1 MGSKRS
7 KSRSRRTAFK
17 KRKFNGNRFT
27 AGTEKEIHS
36 STEKRPNEVGP
47 NNHDDGADFSTPKR
61 PKLAREDDLS
71 QGVDEEDYYM
81 FVNFKVLKQM
91 VTSFCKCPSCG
102 DVIDMRNVAES
113 RMGFAN
119 KLEIVCLMCNW
130 KHQCFMSKECSQDG
144 RTTRSPFEVNLR
156 AMTAFREI
164 GKGHSGIENFCRCMN
179 MNGISQTAYR
189 KLNLKLSEAYEA
201 AAEAS
206 MQLAASEVRA
216 FGGEKIQGNTLCQ
229 CSFDGSWQ
237 K

>member
-102 DVIDMRNVAES
+102 FR
-113 RMGFAN
+113 
-119 KLEIVCLMCNW
+119 
-130 KHQCFMSKECSQDG
+130 FMVLSARFTSVSSSA
-144 RTTRSPFEVNLR
+144 R
-156 AMTAFREI
+156 
-164 GKGHSGIENFCRCMN
+164 SGIE
-179 MNGISQTAYR
+179 
-189 KLNLKLSEAYEA
+189 L
-201 AAEAS
+201 
-206 MQLAASEVRA
+206 
-216 FGGEKIQGNTLCQ
+216 
-229 CSFDGSWQ
+229 
-237 K
+237 